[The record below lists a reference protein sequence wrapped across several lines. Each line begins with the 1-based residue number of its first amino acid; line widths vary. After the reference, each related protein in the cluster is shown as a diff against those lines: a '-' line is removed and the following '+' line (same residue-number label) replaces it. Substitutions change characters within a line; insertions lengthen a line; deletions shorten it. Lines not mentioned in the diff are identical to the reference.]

1 MRPSLSLL
9 ATLFVYAS
17 TRTVSS
23 SPPEPSPSLSVS
35 ATGHNSTPE
44 ELQLCCTKRDSWAAL
59 RLDEGWC
66 PSPPLA
72 APSPSTDSKSTS
84 IPTSE
89 TQTSSDEPI
98 GTPNTPPTPA
108 PEGTGGEEPFVSF
121 EEWKKIKM
129 AEEDGG
135 EGEDKTPLD
144 PVAGRG
150 QATEVHTSHS
160 PTDPASS
167 AGVSLEETDSPSA
180 KSVDASSK
188 STASVADAK
197 QSSSSS
203 QNSSHQ
209 PSATPPSHHH
219 NKYNYAS
226 PDCSARIHSASP
238 QTLHPS
244 SLLHKSRDRYM
255 LTPCRAHEHWVVV
268 ELCDEIR
275 IEAVEIAVWEFFS
288 GVVREVRVSVGGE
301 DEEEDEDDPDDDVQ
315 GRGQRW
321 KEVGS
326 FVGRN
331 VRGPQTF
338 KLSSPTSFHRFIR
351 LDFPSY
357 YGSEYYCPVS
367 ALKVHGMNQMEAF
380 KWEQKQ
386 LSAIAKERDR
396 NGNKEKE
403 REQDERRAREREE
416 KEKKEVEERDR
427 QQQREKELDALE
439 KLLHEQAGR
448 LNPDI
453 LTEPGLFSTVGEDG
467 PPTPSAPESAGPVSS
482 DSRTTENETE
492 STIDMSFGSTS
503 PGIPEASESTSTIPG
518 ETSTAPSSRLSDS
531 TTTPPSTTST
541 AYTRSPPPR
550 SDSSESIYAFI
561 IRRLNALEG
570 NSSLVAR
577 YIEEQAK
584 VMRSMLKR
592 VESGWDEW
600 KGDWEGDDRWRW
612 QQERMRQEDRLG
624 KAMSQLE
631 QQRVAFE
638 TERKAIQTQLRVLA
652 DELSY
657 ERRRGIAQLIV
668 MITAIILGV
677 ASQSRTIDA
686 FLSPLLTEARR
697 RKNIYDRKKNSGPLT
712 GLRIDM
718 GAGRPPA
725 IIGQPRPRAP
735 PPPEPGRTPTSP
747 TPTPRVKDLS
757 RHGSHHSS
765 GRRPTTPGKKRAP
778 QLGTSALRSV
788 SDAHYYDFGSPVSS
802 APNTAVSAAVSGV
815 GASLASPRPRVSFP
829 GNPRA
834 PARKLARS
842 SHLHTMEA
850 DRVRAQVQVQ
860 SSSGY
865 GPDGGSALEGVGVK
879 RRRPR
884 PSLANASTLTGSPGS
899 HHGNGDDEKGAAS
912 DRAVEDS
919 QGEWGTETDF
929 ETEASASE
937 IDSEMDRGLD
947 GQQDIAPPSY
957 LGALGEKT

>member
-1 MRPSLSLL
+1 MRPSLSLIAILL
-9 ATLFVYAS
+9 AHATAQ
-17 TRTVSS
+17 TVSS
-23 SPPEPSPSLSVS
+23 PPPESSTPVAAPTILDSSTLVEEQVCWAEHDPWKYLKSGDECCPSLHSD
-35 ATGHNSTPE
+35 ATSSLWTGDVPSTP
-44 ELQLCCTKRDSWAAL
+44 
-59 RLDEGWC
+59 
-66 PSPPLA
+66 
-72 APSPSTDSKSTS
+72 
-84 IPTSE
+84 SE
-89 TQTSSDEPI
+89 TQTSSEGVI
-98 GTPNTPPTPA
+98 GTPNAQHTPS
-108 PEGTGGEEPFVSF
+108 PEGEEPFVSF
-121 EEWKKIKM
+121 EEWKKMKM
-129 AEEDGG
+129 AEEDA
-135 EGEDKTPLD
+135 EDKTTPLPAPD
-144 PVAGRG
+144 
-150 QATEVHTSHS
+150 QATQVDTSQS
-160 PTDPASS
+160 PTDRVSS
-167 AGVSLEETDSPSA
+167 SGATSKTDSL
-180 KSVDASSK
+180 SVKHSDASSK
-188 STASVADAK
+188 SPVPSAGVNSQAF
-197 QSSSSS
+197 SSSS
-203 QNSSHQ
+203 QSSSHQ
-209 PSATPPSHHH
+209 PSATPLTHHH

-238 QTLHPS
+238 HTQHPS

-255 LTPCRAHEHWVVV
+255 LTPCRANEHWVVV

-288 GVVREVRVSVGGE
+288 GVVREVRISVGGE
-301 DEEEDEDDPDDDVQ
+301 DEEEDEDDPNDDVQ
-315 GRGQRW
+315 GRGQKW

-331 VRGPQTF
+331 VRGSQTF

-367 ALKVHGMNQMEAF
+367 ALKVYGMNQMEAF

-386 LSAIAKERDR
+386 ISAIAKEKDR
-396 NGNKEKE
+396 NGYKEKE
-403 REQDERRAREREE
+403 KEQEERRARERQE

-448 LNPDI
+448 LNPDTM
-453 LTEPGLFSTVGEDG
+453 TESGLFPTVVEEK
-467 PPTPSAPESAGPVSS
+467 PSRPSAPETAVPVSS
-482 DSRTTENETE
+482 DPKAIENETDTL
-492 STIDMSFGSTS
+492 SDALLSSVSSSVSTS
-503 PGIPEASESTSTIPG
+503 QESSESSSTTPG
-518 ETSTAPSSRLSDS
+518 ETSSTTPSSKPSDS
-531 TTTPPSTTST
+531 PTTPPSSTTST
-541 AYTRSPPPR
+541 YTRSPPPR

-592 VESGWDEW
+592 VETGWEEW

-624 KAMSQLE
+624 KVMSQLE
-631 QQRVAFE
+631 QQRAAFE
-638 TERKAIQTQLRVLA
+638 NERKAIQTQLRVLA

-668 MITAIILGV
+668 MITAIVLGV

-686 FLSPLLTEARR
+686 FISPLLTEARR
-697 RKNIYDRKKNSGPLT
+697 RKNIYDRKSISGPLT

-735 PPPEPGRTPTSP
+735 SDSAPGRSPASP
-747 TPTPRVKDLS
+747 TPTPKVKGLS
-757 RHGSHHSS
+757 RHGSSS
-765 GRRPTTPGKKRAP
+765 TSNRRPITPGKKRAP
-778 QLGTSALRSV
+778 QLVTPAFRSV
-788 SDAHYYDFGSPVSS
+788 SDARYDFASPIAS
-802 APNTAVSAAVSGV
+802 ASITALDAA
-815 GASLASPRPRVSFP
+815 ASLVSPRPRVSFP

-834 PARKLARS
+834 PPRKLARS

-850 DRVRAQVQVQ
+850 DRVRGQVQ
-860 SSSGY
+860 SSGY
-865 GPDGGSALEGVGVK
+865 DVDGGSALDVVK

-884 PSLANASTLTGSPGS
+884 SSLANGSIITGSPGS
-899 HHGNGDDEKGAAS
+899 HHGNDENDAVS
-912 DRAVEDS
+912 DRTVEDS
-919 QGEWGTETDF
+919 QGEWGTETDL

-937 IDSEMDRGLD
+937 IDSEMDRGAE
-947 GQQDIAPPSY
+947 GGPGISQTPPSY
-957 LGALGEKT
+957 PGVLLEKGAEVISRE